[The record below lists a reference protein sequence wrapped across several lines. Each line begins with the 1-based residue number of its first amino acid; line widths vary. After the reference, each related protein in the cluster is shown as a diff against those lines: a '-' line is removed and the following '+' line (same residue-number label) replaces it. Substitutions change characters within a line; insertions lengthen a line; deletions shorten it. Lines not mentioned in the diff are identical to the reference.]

1 MIVTFIGIQKQ
12 KHYPYDMS
20 LCKRRIYYRYA
31 QHIQE
36 ITLLDHSFAP
46 QAIDKFQQLSQKQSH
61 QSN

>member
-20 LCKRRIYYRYA
+20 LCKRRRYYRYA

-46 QAIDKFQQLSQKQSH
+46 QAIDKFQ
-61 QSN
+61 